1 MYVKTKTP
9 IREFGGKL
17 IGWLE
22 DDGQG
27 NQQIRD
33 FVGHILG
40 FYRKSEDKTRDFY
53 GRIIGN
59 GNLLVMLLNR

>member
-9 IREFGGKL
+9 IREFGGKI

>member
-1 MYVKTKTP
+1 MYTKTKTP
-9 IREFGGKL
+9 IREFSGNI

-22 DDGQG
+22 DDGEG
-27 NQQIRD
+27 NQLVRS
-33 FVGHILG
+33 FTGNILG

-59 GNLLVMLLNR
+59 GNLLALLLKQ